1 MLYRVE
7 NVRYYFITLKRAQ
20 INITID
26 TTMTATTTAAR
37 KTILELQLSRIVKA
51 TVEITIRSANA
62 FTISV
67 EGEAIKQLTK
77 AKKFLEQSG
86 RVANWN
92 CDYDQE
98 CDMTFAYFDAN

>member
-1 MLYRVE
+1 VLYRVE
-7 NVRYYFITLKRAQ
+7 NVRYCFTTLKGAQ

-26 TTMTATTTAAR
+26 TTMTTTAAR

-62 FTISV
+62 FTLSV
-67 EGEAIKQLTK
+67 EGEAINQLAK
-77 AKKFLEQSG
+77 VKKFLEQSG

>member
-1 MLYRVE
+1 M
-7 NVRYYFITLKRAQ
+7 
-20 INITID
+20 
-26 TTMTATTTAAR
+26 TTTAAR

-62 FTISV
+62 FTLSV
-67 EGEAIKQLTK
+67 EGEAINQLAK
-77 AKKFLEQSG
+77 VKKFLEQSG